1 MSVSSIRLCC
11 CGKPLARRNLSGK
24 CGACYNAARQQ
35 AQVSMDERLARA
47 IIAKRPFVEIA
58 REFGCPIS
66 RIRAAAQR
74 RTAPEAAQF
83 SMAAIVKVCSD
94 ITRIPAA
101 DIRGKSRRLPHI
113 RARMILYVLALEA
126 GHSSVAV
133 GRFAGGKDHTTVLS
147 GRDKANDLAK
157 EDPALTTHIAAAR
170 KRLLALAKV
179 EKRSDTLRGPA
190 RTRLVKPRNNFV
202 AVDHSDEDEGHRF
215 ANSIAAGSHK
225 LLVALQAY
233 QASAA

>member
-1 MSVSSIRLCC
+1 MSVSSTRLCR
-11 CGKPLARRNLSGK
+11 CGKPLVPRNVSGK
-24 CGACYNAARQQ
+24 CGTCYNAARQQ
-35 AQVSMDERLARA
+35 AQVAMDERIAQA
-47 IIAKRPFVEIA
+47 IITKRPYGEIA

-66 RIRAAAQR
+66 RIKAAAYR
-74 RTAPEAAQF
+74 RTAPEAARF
-83 SMAAIVKVCSD
+83 SMAAIVKACSD

-147 GRDKANDLAK
+147 GRDKANELAK
-157 EDPALTTHIAAAR
+157 EDPALATNIAAAR
-170 KRLLALAKV
+170 KRLLTLAKL
-179 EKRSDTLRGPA
+179 EKRSDTLRGPV

-202 AVDHSDEDEGHRF
+202 AVDQLDEDEGHRF
-215 ANSIAAGSHK
+215 ANRIAAGSHK
-225 LLVALQAY
+225 LLVAIQAY
-233 QASAA
+233 QAGAA